1 MYSLTMTKARMD
13 SLKILASEKKIPTH
27 EVVKNEA
34 IAVFGDTQRAKDYIT
49 GYFNNLKRKRKRK
62 RKNTTK
68 NFNPLY
74 GTKTYH
80 KCISL
85 LRELR
90 SNSEQV

>member
-34 IAVFGDTQRAKDYIT
+34 IAAFGDTQRAKDYIT
-49 GYFNNLKRKRKRK
+49 GYFNNLKRK

-85 LRELR
+85 LRKFRL
-90 SNSEQV
+90 NSEQG

>member
-27 EVVKNEA
+27 EVIKNEA
-34 IAVFGDTQRAKDYIT
+34 IALFGDTQRAKDYIT
-49 GYFNNLKRKRKRK
+49 GYFNNLKRKRK
-62 RKNTTK
+62 NTTK
-68 NFNPLY
+68 NFNPHY

-90 SNSEQV
+90 SNSEQS

>member
-27 EVVKNEA
+27 EVIKNEA
-34 IAVFGDTQRAKDYIT
+34 IALFGDTQRAKDYIT
-49 GYFNNLKRKRKRK
+49 GYFNNLKRKRK
-62 RKNTTK
+62 NTTK
-68 NFNPLY
+68 NFNPHY

>member
-13 SLKILASEKKIPTH
+13 SLKILASKKKIPAR
-27 EVVKNEA
+27 EVIKNVA
-34 IAVFGDTQRAKDYIT
+34 IALFGDTQRAKDYIT
-49 GYFNNLKRKRKRK
+49 GYFNNLKRKRK
-62 RKNTTK
+62 NTTK
-68 NFNPLY
+68 NFNPHY

>member
-1 MYSLTMTKARMD
+1 MYALTMTKAQID
-13 SLKILASEKKIPTH
+13 SLKILTKVTTHSEK

-49 GYFNNLKRKRKRK
+49 GYFNNLKRKC
-62 RKNTTK
+62 KNTTK
-68 NFNPLY
+68 NFNPHY

-90 SNSEQV
+90 SNNEQV

>member
-1 MYSLTMTKARMD
+1 MYSLTMTKARTD

-34 IAVFGDTQRAKDYIT
+34 IATFGDTQRAKDYIT
-49 GYFNNLKRKRKRK
+49 GYFNNLKRK

-85 LRELR
+85 LREFR

>member
-49 GYFNNLKRKRKRK
+49 GYFNNLKCK

-85 LRELR
+85 LRKFR

>member
-1 MYSLTMTKARMD
+1 MYTLTMTKAQID
-13 SLKILASEKKIPTH
+13 SLKILTSEKKVTTH

-34 IAVFGDTQRAKDYIT
+34 IALFGDTQRAKDYIT
-49 GYFNNLKRKRKRK
+49 GYFNNLKRKRK
-62 RKNTTK
+62 NTTK
-68 NFNPLY
+68 NFNPHY
-74 GTKTYH
+74 GTKKYH

>member
-13 SLKILASEKKIPTH
+13 SLKILASEKKISTH
-27 EVVKNEA
+27 EIVKNEA
-34 IAVFGDTQRAKDYIT
+34 IALFGDTQRAKDYIT
-49 GYFNNLKRKRKRK
+49 GYFNNLKRKRK
-62 RKNTTK
+62 NTTK
-68 NFNPLY
+68 NFNPHY

-90 SNSEQV
+90 SNSEQS

>member
-27 EVVKNEA
+27 EVIKNEA
-34 IAVFGDTQRAKDYIT
+34 IALFGDTQRAKDYIT
-49 GYFNNLKRKRKRK
+49 GYFNNLKRKRK
-62 RKNTTK
+62 NTTK
-68 NFNPLY
+68 NFNPHY

-90 SNSEQV
+90 SNSEQI

>member
-1 MYSLTMTKARMD
+1 MYSLTMTKAQLD
-13 SLKILASEKKIPTH
+13 SLKILTSEKKVTTH
-27 EVVKNEA
+27 EIVKNEA
-34 IAVFGDTQRAKDYIT
+34 IALFGDTQRAKDYIT

-62 RKNTTK
+62 NTTK
-68 NFNPLY
+68 NFNPHY

>member
-27 EVVKNEA
+27 EVIKNEA
-34 IAVFGDTQRAKDYIT
+34 IALFGDTQRAKDYIT
-49 GYFNNLKRKRKRK
+49 GYFNNLKRKRK
-62 RKNTTK
+62 NTTK
-68 NFNPLY
+68 NFNLHY

-80 KCISL
+80 RCISL

-90 SNSEQV
+90 SNNEQV

>member
-49 GYFNNLKRKRKRK
+49 GYFNNLKRKRK
-62 RKNTTK
+62 NTTK

-74 GTKTYH
+74 GTKTYQ

-85 LRELR
+85 LRKFHL
-90 SNSEQV
+90 NSEQV

>member
-27 EVVKNEA
+27 EVIKNEA

-49 GYFNNLKRKRKRK
+49 GYFNNLKRKRK
-62 RKNTTK
+62 NTTK
-68 NFNPLY
+68 NFNPHY

>member
-13 SLKILASEKKIPTH
+13 SLKILASEEKITTH
-27 EVVKNEA
+27 QAVKNEA
-34 IAVFGDTQRAKDYIT
+34 IAVFGNTQRAKDYVT
-49 GYFNNLKRKRKRK
+49 GYFNNLKRK

-68 NFNPLY
+68 NFNPHY

-80 KCISL
+80 RCISL

-90 SNSEQV
+90 SNNEQV

>member
-1 MYSLTMTKARMD
+1 MYSLTMTKARMN
-13 SLKILASEKKIPTH
+13 SLKILASEKKISTH

-34 IAVFGDTQRAKDYIT
+34 IAVFGNTQRAKDYIT
-49 GYFNNLKRKRKRK
+49 GYFNNLKRKRK
-62 RKNTTK
+62 NTTK

-74 GTKTYH
+74 GTKTYY

-85 LRELR
+85 LREFR

>member
-1 MYSLTMTKARMD
+1 MYALTMTKAQID
-13 SLKILASEKKIPTH
+13 
-27 EVVKNEA
+27 
-34 IAVFGDTQRAKDYIT
+34 
-49 GYFNNLKRKRKRK
+49 
-62 RKNTTK
+62 
-68 NFNPLY
+68 

>member
-1 MYSLTMTKARMD
+1 MYSLTMTKAQLD
-13 SLKILASEKKIPTH
+13 SLKILTSKEKTTTH

-34 IAVFGDTQRAKDYIT
+34 IAAFGDTQRAKDYIT
-49 GYFNNLKRKRKRK
+49 GYFNNLKRKRK
-62 RKNTTK
+62 NTTK
-68 NFNPLY
+68 NFNPHY

>member
-1 MYSLTMTKARMD
+1 MYSLTMTKARID

-27 EVVKNEA
+27 EVIKNEA
-34 IAVFGDTQRAKDYIT
+34 IALFGDTQRAKDYIT
-49 GYFNNLKRKRKRK
+49 GYFNNLKRKRK
-62 RKNTTK
+62 NTTK
-68 NFNPLY
+68 NFNPHY